1 MKIVIL
7 DEFEF
12 ENTGSEEFLVI
23 ALARSNQ
30 YSNVRE
36 FFEAT
41 VQEEWFDPESKPDW
55 ENGIKFKEYSYSST
69 VRRYLEEFIGRA
81 PDSNANV
88 VPLHGEWDE
97 QDLLIEESGTFVRY
111 YWQTS
116 A

>member
-7 DEFEF
+7 DQCEF

-30 YSNVRE
+30 YSNLRE
-36 FFEAT
+36 FFEVT
-41 VQEEWFDPESKPDW
+41 LEEEYFDSETKPDW
-55 ENGIKFKEYSYSST
+55 DNGVKFKEYPFSST
-69 VRRYLEEFIGRA
+69 VRRYLEEFIGRS
-81 PDSNANV
+81 PDSRANV
-88 VPLHGEWDE
+88 IQLHGEWDE
-97 QDLLIEESGTFVRY
+97 QDLLIEESGTYIRY

>member
-12 ENTGSEEFLVI
+12 EDTGSEEFLVI

-30 YSNVRE
+30 YSNLMG

-41 VQEEWFDPESKPDW
+41 AQEEWFDPESKFDCG
-55 ENGIKFKEYSYSST
+55 NGVEFKEYPYSST
-69 VRRYLEEFIGRA
+69 VRRYLKEFIGRA
-81 PDSNANV
+81 PDSKANV
-88 VPLHGEWDE
+88 VSLHGEWDE
-97 QDLLIEESGTFVRY
+97 QDLLIEEPGTFIRY